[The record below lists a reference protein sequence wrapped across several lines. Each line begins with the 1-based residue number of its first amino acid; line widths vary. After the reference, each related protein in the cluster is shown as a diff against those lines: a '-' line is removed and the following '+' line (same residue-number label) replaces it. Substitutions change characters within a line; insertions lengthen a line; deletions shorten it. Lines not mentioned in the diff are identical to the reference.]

1 MNGTWSA
8 EQREWLQAMGHSV
21 WQLAGAEAPV
31 EAVPAR
37 TPDALREAAGLGR
50 ETTRPP
56 RRAEAA
62 RPAGNGDRLTQAVL
76 RAAGA
81 GIDSAAVLALVPDVA
96 ALRGNAAAKRALWP
110 RLRGLRRGTRT
121 P

>member
-8 EQREWLQAMGHSV
+8 QQREWLQAMGHSV
-21 WQLAGAEAPV
+21 FQLAGVDAPDEA
-31 EAVPAR
+31 PAR
-37 TPDALREAAGLGR
+37 TPDALREAAGLVP
-50 ETTRPP
+50 ESARPV

-62 RPAGNGDRLTQAVL
+62 RPAGNGDRLIQAVL

-81 GIDSAAVLALVPDVA
+81 GADSAAVLALVPDAA

-110 RLRGLRRGTRT
+110 RLRGLRRSVGT